1 MSFSHSLQAI
11 SFDSISVL
19 WLAGSFGFLEKR
31 FDRDDFV
38 FVIAAVEIP
47 ESVRH
52 PRHCNPEETVFK

>member
-1 MSFSHSLQAI
+1 MFFSHSLQAI

-19 WLAGSFGFLEKR
+19 WLLRSFAFLDEG

-38 FVIAAVEIP
+38 FVIGTVEIP